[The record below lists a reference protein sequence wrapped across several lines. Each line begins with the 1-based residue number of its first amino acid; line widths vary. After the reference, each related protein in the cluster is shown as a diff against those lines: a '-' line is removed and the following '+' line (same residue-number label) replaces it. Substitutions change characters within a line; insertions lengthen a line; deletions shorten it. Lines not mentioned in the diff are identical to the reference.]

1 MTGPAIGR
9 GLRAI
14 ALALLLPPLA
24 SCGPS
29 SPNNFI
35 ADIPNPGL
43 AQQDRGATADRRIAI
58 THRFSLRVPNAE
70 TEAIQ
75 QKHMAEC
82 TRLGCSILST
92 SVDRSN
98 EGRINA
104 RATVRIKPE
113 SYDAFAALLA
123 SPPAQV
129 TGHSQSGE
137 DVTLPI
143 LDAEKRLEAKTVLR
157 DRLTAMLRDQSAK
170 TAADLVTIEKELAQV
185 QGDIESIVAQRD
197 SLRTRTDTMRIDIS
211 YAGAVGQYGS
221 VDLTPIYQ
229 AARGI
234 NQTVVSSIAWLIS
247 SLVAL
252 VPWLPVIALF
262 WWIARRVIRRW
273 RVPKAPTG

>member
-1 MTGPAIGR
+1 
-9 GLRAI
+9 
-14 ALALLLPPLA
+14 
-24 SCGPS
+24 
-29 SPNNFI
+29 
-35 ADIPNPGL
+35 L

-247 SLVAL
+247 SLAAI

>member
-14 ALALLLPPLA
+14 ALALLLPTLA

-43 AQQDRGATADRRIAI
+43 AQQDRGATADRRIAV

-247 SLVAL
+247 SLAAL

>member
-14 ALALLLPPLA
+14 ALALLLPTLA

>member
-14 ALALLLPPLA
+14 ALALLLPTLA

-247 SLVAL
+247 SLAAI